1 MNIILAGMPG
11 SGKSSVGEALA
22 RALGYGFADTD
33 KIITERYGEITKI
46 FAEHGEEY
54 FRQLEMEAVEEVCR
68 LSNTVVATGGGC
80 LLNEKNL
87 KCLKSCGRII
97 YLKTSLKELLKRLE
111 GDFTRP
117 LLKGDAEG
125 NLKRIYGAR
134 KEIYER
140 AADITVIT
148 DGKTPDETVKEIL
161 EKVK

>member
-33 KIITERYGEITKI
+33 KIITERYGEITEI
-46 FAEHGEEY
+46 FAERGEEY
-54 FRQLEMEAVEEVCR
+54 FRQLEREAVEEVCR
-68 LSNTVVATGGGC
+68 LSNAVVATGGGC
-80 LLNEKNL
+80 LLNEKNV
-87 KCLKSCGRII
+87 KFLKSCGKII
-97 YLKTSLKELLKRLE
+97 YLKTSVKELLKRLE
-111 GDFTRP
+111 GDLTRP

-140 AADITVIT
+140 AADITVNT

>member
-33 KIITERYGEITKI
+33 KKITERYGEITKI
-46 FAEHGEEY
+46 FAERGEKF
-54 FRQLEMEAVEEVCR
+54 FRELESEVAEEVCR
-68 LSNTVVATGGGC
+68 LSNVVVATGGGC
-80 LLNEKNL
+80 LLNEKNV

-97 YLKTSLKELLKRLE
+97 YLKTSVKELLKRLE

-117 LLKGDAEG
+117 LLKDGVEG
-125 NLKRIYGAR
+125 NLRRIYKAR

-140 AADITVIT
+140 AADIEVIT
-148 DGKTPDETVKEIL
+148 DGKTPDEIVKEITG
-161 EKVK
+161 KI

>member
-46 FAEHGEEY
+46 FAERGEKY
-54 FRQLEMEAVEEVCR
+54 FRELESEAVEEVCR
-68 LSNTVVATGGGC
+68 LSNVVVATGGGC

-87 KCLKSCGRII
+87 KCLKSCGKII
-97 YLKTSLKELLKRLE
+97 YLKTSVKELLKRLE
-111 GDFTRP
+111 GDLTRP
-117 LLKGDAEG
+117 LLKGDVGG
-125 NLKRIYGAR
+125 NLKRIYRAR

-148 DGKTPDETVKEIL
+148 DGKTSDETVKEIL